1 MNKVSILY
9 LFACLSAFTL
19 AAQPNSISRIHV
31 KTPLMTT
38 DTATVSSSF
47 GGDSLIVTE
56 TKTLAFEVADTS
68 NISTIQ
74 IRLGSSLNGSDFYD
88 QSFSFNS
95 LSIIS
100 SIIWFKRKGI
110 ICSAGIG
117 NWVNRRDCFLSID
130 AKNAA
135 GTIVAHYSGKAY

>member
-19 AAQPNSISRIHV
+19 AAQPNSISRIQV

-47 GGDSLIVTE
+47 GGDSLIVNE

-68 NISTIQ
+68 NITTIQ
-74 IRLGSSLNGSDFYD
+74 IRLGSTINGSDFYD
-88 QSFSFNS
+88 QT
-95 LSIIS
+95 
-100 SIIWFKRKGI
+100 
-110 ICSAGIG
+110 
-117 NWVNRRDCFLSID
+117 FLL
-130 AKNAA
+130 
-135 GTIVAHYSGKAY
+135 IV